1 MEEKNEKDIERDS
14 NENIIDISNKNTN
27 IKKLNKQNYG
37 ELTKEQFELMKKIR
51 EETLTRTERYSEM
64 INDQNSNDIFLKIT
78 NKNKKKKKNIIKH
91 IDSSSLQTNNTI
103 SIIENTKKEEINPNK
118 ERIYNSSQPLL
129 FIKGEPVIILGP
141 DIIYFVWIFSFVSFL
156 SIIIYSLKNSYFI
169 LKLLFICGYLF
180 FGISYIILLFIN
192 QGIPRNKNKLE
203 SSMLQRHYQ
212 QCQECNCIYLKKEGK
227 ITIHCDK
234 CKICVENFNKHSKF
248 ATKCIGRGNSLY
260 YKIWLYSIGTF
271 FIIGLLYLVF

>member
-51 EETLTRTERYSEM
+51 EETLSRTERYSEM
-64 INDQNSNDIFLKIT
+64 INDQISNDIFLKIT

-169 LKLLFICGYLF
+169 LKL
-180 FGISYIILLFIN
+180 SYI
-192 QGIPRNKNKLE
+192 
-203 SSMLQRHYQ
+203 
-212 QCQECNCIYLKKEGK
+212 CIVSPSGETMQSY
-227 ITIHCDK
+227 
-234 CKICVENFNKHSKF
+234 
-248 ATKCIGRGNSLY
+248 
-260 YKIWLYSIGTF
+260 
-271 FIIGLLYLVF
+271 